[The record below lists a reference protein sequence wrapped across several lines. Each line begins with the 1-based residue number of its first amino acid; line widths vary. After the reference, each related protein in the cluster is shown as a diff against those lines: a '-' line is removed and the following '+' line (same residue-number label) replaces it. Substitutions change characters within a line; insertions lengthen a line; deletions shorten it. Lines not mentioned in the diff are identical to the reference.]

1 MNFSRAEPSLE
12 TQGTTRRRRGESIQ
26 PMITPQASLFNRL
39 PSMVNDRVKR
49 AHHYLCYALTLVIP
63 SPRVPFSFPNSI
75 TPFPMFQC
83 SARTSINNWSS
94 GCGSRVVLDA
104 LLSSRALHST
114 MCTLLHII
122 LCNVLQRA
130 PTCSNMLQRATTC
143 SAMMVSRVDR
153 GWL

>member
-1 MNFSRAEPSLE
+1 MNFSRAEPSLQ

-26 PMITPQASLFNRL
+26 PMFTPQASFFNRL
-39 PSMVNDRVKR
+39 PSMIIDRVKK
-49 AHHYLCYALTLVIP
+49 AHHSALTLVIP
-63 SPRVPFSFPNSI
+63 STRVPFSFPNSI

-122 LCNVLQRA
+122 LCNVLQCA
-130 PTCSNMLQRATTC
+130 PTCSNVQRDDGQSSGPGLALTLREG
-143 SAMMVSRVDR
+143 AI
-153 GWL
+153 

>member
-1 MNFSRAEPSLE
+1 MNFSRAEPSLQ

-26 PMITPQASLFNRL
+26 PMFTPQASFFNRL
-39 PSMVNDRVKR
+39 PSMIIDRVKK
-49 AHHYLCYALTLVIP
+49 AHHSALTLVIP

-114 MCTLLHII
+114 ICTLLHII
-122 LCNVLQRA
+122 LCNVLQCA
-130 PTCSNMLQRATTC
+130 PTCSNVQRDDGQSSGPGLALTLREG
-143 SAMMVSRVDR
+143 AI
-153 GWL
+153 

>member
-26 PMITPQASLFNRL
+26 PMFSPKASLFNRL

-114 MCTLLHII
+114 MCVHSASYHP
-122 LCNVLQRA
+122 LQRA
-130 PTCSNMLQRATTC
+130 PTCSNMLQRAPTC